1 MPVLKNARHESMAQA
16 LAKGKTADE
25 AYALAGYK
33 PDRGNASR
41 LTANDSIRT
50 RVDEIKSRV
59 AEKAEWTAADRLLAL
74 KTIFDREAE
83 KDARVAISAI
93 AEANKMQ
100 GSYAPTKR
108 ELSGPGGG
116 AIPID
121 LTNATD
127 DELAALK
134 AIFGPLAGGAGDDD
148 ASDPSGGSEEISS
161 T

>member
-1 MPVLKNARHESMAQA
+1 MAQA

-41 LTANDSIRT
+41 LTANDSVQR

-59 AEKAEWTAADRLLAL
+59 AEKAEWTAADRLSAL
-74 KTIFDREAE
+74 KTIFDSHAE

-100 GSYAPTKR
+100 GSYAPVKR
-108 ELSGPGGG
+108 EHSGPNGG
-116 AIPID
+116 PIQTVD
-121 LTNATD
+121 LSNVSPD
-127 DELAALK
+127 DLDRLEAL
-134 AIFGPLAGGAGDDD
+134 FGPLAGGSGDDD
-148 ASDPSGGSEEISS
+148 EGDPSGEGEEGG
-161 T
+161 